1 MTHMELLSWGER
13 QLADCEIVDAETDAW
28 ILLEY
33 VTGMDRA
40 AYFLNRQEAVPV
52 NEMESYQQ
60 LIRRRSERIPLQHI
74 TGEQDFMGMTFA
86 VSDAVLI
93 PRQDT
98 ETLVELVL
106 PYVKGKRVLDVCTGS
121 GCIAVSLQKL
131 GDPLLCHGVDISE
144 AALAVAGK
152 NAENLDADVQ
162 LWQSDLLEQ
171 VEEKYDIIVS
181 NPPYIPPDVI
191 SELMPEVREHE
202 PRIALDGGRDGLDFY
217 RRLATE
223 ARDHLERNGRLYLEI
238 GYDQGAAVAD
248 LLQQQAYQEIRIH
261 QDLTGK
267 DRVISAVRNITS

>member
-13 QLADCEIVDAETDAW
+13 QLSGCGVVDAETDAW

-33 VTGMDRA
+33 VTGMNRA
-40 AYFLNRQEAVPV
+40 AYFLNRQEMVSACVL
-52 NEMESYQQ
+52 ESYQQ
-60 LIRRRSERIPLQHI
+60 LIRRRSQRIPLQHI

-98 ETLVELVL
+98 ETLVELAL
-106 PYVKGKRVLDVCTGS
+106 PYVKGKRILDVCTGS

-131 GDPLLCHGVDISE
+131 GNPVLCHAVDISE
-144 AALAVAGK
+144 AALAIARK
-152 NAENLDADVQ
+152 NIENLDADVQ
-162 LWQSDLLEQ
+162 VWQSDLFAQ
-171 VEEKYDIIVS
+171 VEEDYDIIVS

-191 SELMPEVREHE
+191 SELMPEVREYE
-202 PRIALDGGRDGLDFY
+202 PRIALDGGNDGLDFY
-217 RRLATE
+217 RRLAAE
-223 ARDHLERNGRLYLEI
+223 AREHLERNGRLYLEI

-248 LLQQQAYQEIRIH
+248 LLQKQTYQEIQVY

-267 DRVISAVRNITS
+267 DRVISAKCIL